1 VARDEAG
8 AASSPIGRFASLF
21 GARNFPD
28 RRSGNALQGLDA
40 GGFFGIVRGPGAIFP
55 ACRELRDA
63 ARRIAFDDAGR
74 AKRAIVRS
82 SIFSGT
88 TARMN
93 NPKSDLP
100 DDQPDGGKPVVA
112 KPVVVKKYANRRL
125 YNTATSSYV
134 TLDDLARMIKDGGD
148 FVVKD
153 ARTGEDLTRS
163 VLTQIIVEQEQK
175 GQNLLPISFL
185 RQLISFYGDNMQF
198 LVPGYLE
205 QAMIAFAR
213 NQEQMRSNLR
223 ATFGMFPFGQFEEI
237 GKQNMAMFERA
248 LRMLSPASREAA
260 GPAEAEPTGQ
270 SGTGEPSKPG
280 SEDPRLRRLEA
291 QIEALRLQLE
301 ALGRGRDEG

>member
-1 VARDEAG
+1 
-8 AASSPIGRFASLF
+8 
-21 GARNFPD
+21 
-28 RRSGNALQGLDA
+28 
-40 GGFFGIVRGPGAIFP
+40 
-55 ACRELRDA
+55 
-63 ARRIAFDDAGR
+63 
-74 AKRAIVRS
+74 
-82 SIFSGT
+82 
-88 TARMN
+88 M
-93 NPKSDLP
+93 SDP
-100 DDQPDGGKPVVA
+100 TSDQPGGKP
-112 KPVVVKKYANRRL
+112 PVVVKKYANRRL

-134 TLDDLARMIKDGGD
+134 TLDDLARMIKEGGD

-153 ARTGEDLTRS
+153 AKTGEDLTRS

-248 LRMLSPASREAA
+248 LRMLSPASAEPAA
-260 GPAEAEPTGQ
+260 PAETASKSTAEPPKETA
-270 SGTGEPSKPG
+270 
-280 SEDPRLRRLEA
+280 EDPRLRRLEA